1 MTSLE
6 LNSKPFHT
14 LSTKD
19 ALRELNSNEERGLT
33 SQEVADRLQKYG
45 YNELPK
51 PEKETIWEKIK
62 EQFSDLLVQILCL
75 AAVISFVVS
84 LFGKYSF
91 SDLFSPL
98 YLNLSSALSPYMTS
112 NYLF

>member
-6 LNSKPFHT
+6 LTSKPFHT
-14 LSTKD
+14 LPVNET
-19 ALRELNSNEERGLT
+19 LRELNSNAERGLT
-33 SQEVADRLQKYG
+33 SQEVADRLQQYG

-62 EQFSDLLVQILCL
+62 EQFGDLLVQILCL

-84 LFGKYSF
+84 LFGKY
-91 SDLFSPL
+91 LF
-98 YLNLSSALSPYMTS
+98 
-112 NYLF
+112 